1 MDDDFCFLHPKI
13 QYLCGTKQGLFL
25 KHCQTMKKNDQE
37 LLAIDFDARWKELI
51 HVFTEEFIAFF
62 LPSLYP
68 LVNFSKPPEF
78 LEQEL
83 AKLAA
88 DTERSGKKITDKL
101 IKLYLKNGEE
111 QFVLVHI
118 EVEGDAPSA
127 YSKEIFKY
135 YYRALDQHEVDIATI
150 VVYVGDKVPRQHNV
164 YTRHFHGTELTFK
177 FNSYLV
183 KQQSEVALMASD
195 NIFALAILAN
205 LYVLQS
211 KNQYDKRMA
220 FKTHLIALLR
230 KKNYKQETI
239 RHLLVFIWYLV
250 LLPKDQN
257 QQLLFNLSKT
267 TDMPLVTEGEIMFM
281 NELALF
287 KYGKSID
294 QMLEEIKNA
303 VAKEEQLLAQQKA
316 EKEQLLAQQ
325 KVKEE
330 HTIVNMYQ
338 KLALDVATI
347 ANILNVSTDF
357 VQEVLSKNNLG

>member
-1 MDDDFCFLHPKI
+1 
-13 QYLCGTKQGLFL
+13 
-25 KHCQTMKKNDQE
+25 MKKNDQE

-88 DTERSGKKITDKL
+88 GTERSGKKITDKL

-183 KQQSEVALMASD
+183 KQQNEADLMASD
-195 NIFALAILAN
+195 NIFAFAILAN

-316 EKEQLLAQQ
+316 KEEQLLAQQ

-357 VQEVLSKNNLG
+357 VQEVLSKNDLR